1 MPLFVFEGTDQQ
13 GQTIKDEVE
22 AATTEEA
29 VAKIRDMG
37 YWPTNIRE
45 RARKR
50 RAPARPGGRKR
61 TFTIGRVRRKDLTT
75 FTRQLST
82 LQDAGLPILRSL
94 RILEGQLRPGVLK
107 NSLMGVQE
115 EVEGGSTFS
124 EALGKFPRAFDRL
137 YVNMVR
143 AGEIGGVLESVLSRL
158 AEFREK
164 AWRLRKKIIGSM
176 VYPITVITFAVLIVT
191 AIMLYIVPRFE
202 EIFKD
207 FGVLLPP
214 ITRFVIGTARSLRFG
229 WFYFVIPAILLPIGY
244 KLLRMTH
251 MGRYGID
258 FVKLHLPLFGTIV
271 NKSVVSR
278 FTRTLGTLV
287 ASGVPILEALN
298 ITRDTCGNEVVAR
311 AIGKVHDSIR
321 EGESMEDPL
330 RQSKVCDEMVVNMV
344 AVGEE
349 TGELDRMLLKVS
361 DTYDD
366 DVDVAVE
373 GLTSLLEPLMIVI
386 LAVIIGTIVISLFAP
401 LISLITEMSG
411 GQSGAGTAGGL

>member
-13 GQTIKDEVE
+13 GQTVRDEVE
-22 AATTEEA
+22 AETTEEA

-45 RARKR
+45 KARKR
-50 RAPARPGGRKR
+50 GVPPRPGARKKS
-61 TFTIGRVRRKDLTT
+61 FAIGRVRRKDLTT

-115 EVEGGSTFS
+115 EVEGGATLS
-124 EALGKFPRAFDRL
+124 EALAKFPRAFDRL

-143 AGEIGGVLESVLSRL
+143 AGEAGGVLETVLNRL

-176 VYPITVITFAVLIVT
+176 VYPVTVITFATLIVT
-191 AIMLYIVPRFE
+191 GIMLFIVPRFE
-202 EIFKD
+202 EIFLD
-207 FGVLLPP
+207 FEVELPAL
-214 ITRFVIGTARSLRFG
+214 TRFIVGTARSLRFR
-229 WFYFVIPAILLPIGY
+229 WFYFVIPLLVLPIGY
-244 KLLRMTH
+244 KLVRLTH
-251 MGRYGID
+251 IGRYSLD
-258 FVKLHLPLFGTIV
+258 FVKLHLPLFGTII

-278 FTRTLGTLV
+278 FARTLGTLV

-311 AIGKVHDSIR
+311 AMSNVHDSIR
-321 EGESMEDPL
+321 EGETMEEPL
-330 RQSKVCDEMVVNMV
+330 RQSKVCDDMVVNMV

-349 TGELDRMLLKVS
+349 TGELDRMLLKIS

-366 DVDVAVE
+366 DVDAAVE

-386 LAVIIGTIVISLFAP
+386 LAVIVGTIVISLFMP
-401 LISLITEMSG
+401 LISLINKMGDAASG
-411 GQSGAGTAGGL
+411 

>member
-13 GQTIKDEVE
+13 GQTVRDEVE
-22 AATTEEA
+22 AETTEEA

-45 RARKR
+45 KARKR
-50 RAPARPGGRKR
+50 GVPSRPGARKKS
-61 TFTIGRVRRKDLTT
+61 FAIGRVRRKDLTT

-115 EVEGGSTFS
+115 EVEGGATLS
-124 EALGKFPRAFDRL
+124 EALAKFPRAFDRL

-143 AGEIGGVLESVLSRL
+143 AGEAGGVLETVLNRL

-176 VYPITVITFAVLIVT
+176 VYPVTVITFATLIVT
-191 AIMLYIVPRFE
+191 GIMLFIVPRFE
-202 EIFKD
+202 EIFLD
-207 FGVLLPP
+207 FEVELPAL
-214 ITRFVIGTARSLRFG
+214 TRFIVGTARSLRFR
-229 WFYFVIPAILLPIGY
+229 WFYFVIPLLVLPIGY
-244 KLLRMTH
+244 KLVRLTH
-251 MGRYGID
+251 IGRYSLD
-258 FVKLHLPLFGTIV
+258 FVKLHLPLFGTII

-278 FTRTLGTLV
+278 FARTLGTLV

-311 AIGKVHDSIR
+311 AMSNVHDSIR
-321 EGESMEDPL
+321 EGETMEEPL
-330 RQSKVCDEMVVNMV
+330 RQSKVCDDMVVNMV

-349 TGELDRMLLKVS
+349 TGELDRMLLKIS

-366 DVDVAVE
+366 DVDAAVE

-386 LAVIIGTIVISLFAP
+386 LAVIVGTIVISLFMP
-401 LISLITEMSG
+401 LISLINKMGDAASG
-411 GQSGAGTAGGL
+411 